1 MSQTEAK
8 KIQEERRKLMDEV
21 FDLYDR
27 DNLGYV
33 FSKDALKILSAMG
46 RVLEPEDETDFL
58 SMIDPKNEGRI
69 TKNNFLAG
77 VEAMY
82 TIPDNYMPEITEA
95 FKTFDKNN
103 DGKILV
109 KDFKNLLINLSGEYK
124 LKDVENLFNILGID
138 INDESDSNYIN
149 IDDFINVWKFQLIKL
164 SWKKKK
170 KFYYIQNH
178 IL

>member
-109 KDFKNLLINLSGEYK
+109 KDFKNLLMNLSGEYK

-149 IDDFINVWKFQLIKL
+149 IDDFINVWKFQ
-164 SWKKKK
+164 
-170 KFYYIQNH
+170 
-178 IL
+178 

>member
-124 LKDVENLFNILGID
+124 LKDVENLFNVLGID

-149 IDDFINVWKFQLIKL
+149 IDDFINVWKFQ
-164 SWKKKK
+164 
-170 KFYYIQNH
+170 
-178 IL
+178 

>member
-1 MSQTEAK
+1 MSQTEAQ

-21 FDLYDR
+21 FDLYDP

-33 FSKDALKILSAMG
+33 VSKDALKILSAMG

-58 SMIDPKNEGRI
+58 SMIDPKNEGRV

-77 VEAMY
+77 IEAMY

-95 FKTFDKNN
+95 FKTFDKNGN
-103 DGKILV
+103 GKISV

-138 INDESDSNYIN
+138 INDDNSYIN
-149 IDDFINVWKFQLIKL
+149 IDEFINAWKFQ
-164 SWKKKK
+164 
-170 KFYYIQNH
+170 
-178 IL
+178 

>member
-1 MSQTEAK
+1 MSISQAL

-21 FDLYDR
+21 FDLYDP

-46 RVLEPEDETDFL
+46 RVLDPEDETDFL
-58 SMIDPKNEGRI
+58 QMIDPKNEGRV

-95 FKTFDKNN
+95 FKVFDAEKN
-103 DGKILV
+103 GKILV
-109 KDFKNLLINLSGEYK
+109 KDFKNLLLNLSGEYK
-124 LKDVENLFNILGID
+124 EQDIKNLFDILGID
-138 INDESDSNYIN
+138 MNDEDKYIN
-149 IDDFINVWKFQLIKL
+149 IEEFINVWKFQ
-164 SWKKKK
+164 
-170 KFYYIQNH
+170 
-178 IL
+178 

>member
-69 TKNNFLAG
+69 TKKNFLAG

-149 IDDFINVWKFQLIKL
+149 IDDFINVWKFQ
-164 SWKKKK
+164 
-170 KFYYIQNH
+170 
-178 IL
+178 

>member
-1 MSQTEAK
+1 MSISQAL

-21 FDLYDR
+21 FDLYDP

-46 RVLEPEDETDFL
+46 RVLDPEDETDFL
-58 SMIDPKNEGRI
+58 QMIDPKNEGRV

-95 FKTFDKNN
+95 FKVFDAEKN
-103 DGKILV
+103 GKILV
-109 KDFKNLLINLSGEYK
+109 KDFKNLLLNLSGEYK
-124 LKDVENLFNILGID
+124 EQDIKNLFDILGID
-138 INDESDSNYIN
+138 INDEDKYIN
-149 IDDFINVWKFQLIKL
+149 IEEFINAWKFQ
-164 SWKKKK
+164 
-170 KFYYIQNH
+170 
-178 IL
+178 

>member
-149 IDDFINVWKFQLIKL
+149 IDEFINVWKFQ
-164 SWKKKK
+164 
-170 KFYYIQNH
+170 
-178 IL
+178 

>member
-33 FSKDALKILSAMG
+33 FSKDALKISSAMG

-149 IDDFINVWKFQLIKL
+149 IDEFISVWKFQ
-164 SWKKKK
+164 
-170 KFYYIQNH
+170 
-178 IL
+178 

>member
-124 LKDVENLFNILGID
+124 LKDVEDLFNILGID

-149 IDDFINVWKFQLIKL
+149 IDDFIND
-164 SWKKKK
+164 
-170 KFYYIQNH
+170 
-178 IL
+178 

>member
-1 MSQTEAK
+1 MSNSEGI
-8 KIQEERRKLMDEV
+8 KIQEERRKLMEEV
-21 FDLYDR
+21 FDLYDP

-82 TIPDNYMPEITEA
+82 TIPDNYMPEIIEA

-138 INDESDSNYIN
+138 INDDSDSNYIN
-149 IDDFINVWKFQLIKL
+149 IDEFINVWKFQ
-164 SWKKKK
+164 
-170 KFYYIQNH
+170 
-178 IL
+178 

>member
-1 MSQTEAK
+1 
-8 KIQEERRKLMDEV
+8 
-21 FDLYDR
+21 
-27 DNLGYV
+27 
-33 FSKDALKILSAMG
+33 
-46 RVLEPEDETDFL
+46 
-58 SMIDPKNEGRI
+58 
-69 TKNNFLAG
+69 
-77 VEAMY
+77 MY

-149 IDDFINVWKFQLIKL
+149 IDEFINVWKFQ
-164 SWKKKK
+164 
-170 KFYYIQNH
+170 
-178 IL
+178 

>member
-149 IDDFINVWKFQLIKL
+149 IDDFINVWKFQ
-164 SWKKKK
+164 S
-170 KFYYIQNH
+170 
-178 IL
+178 

>member
-1 MSQTEAK
+1 MSQTEAQ

-21 FDLYDR
+21 FDLYDP

-33 FSKDALKILSAMG
+33 VSKDALKILSAMG

-58 SMIDPKNEGRI
+58 SMIDPKNEGRV

-95 FKTFDKNN
+95 FKTFDKNGN
-103 DGKILV
+103 GKISV

-138 INDESDSNYIN
+138 VNDDNSYIN
-149 IDDFINVWKFQLIKL
+149 IDEFINAWKFQ
-164 SWKKKK
+164 
-170 KFYYIQNH
+170 
-178 IL
+178 

>member
-124 LKDVENLFNILGID
+124 LKDVENLFNILGMD

-149 IDDFINVWKFQLIKL
+149 IDDFINVWKFQ
-164 SWKKKK
+164 
-170 KFYYIQNH
+170 
-178 IL
+178 

>member
-149 IDDFINVWKFQLIKL
+149 IDDFINMWKFQ
-164 SWKKKK
+164 
-170 KFYYIQNH
+170 
-178 IL
+178 

>member
-8 KIQEERRKLMDEV
+8 KIKEERRKLMDEV

-149 IDDFINVWKFQLIKL
+149 IDDFINVWKFQ
-164 SWKKKK
+164 
-170 KFYYIQNH
+170 
-178 IL
+178 

>member
-82 TIPDNYMPEITEA
+82 TIPDNYMPEITDA

-149 IDDFINVWKFQLIKL
+149 IDDFINVWKFQ
-164 SWKKKK
+164 
-170 KFYYIQNH
+170 
-178 IL
+178 

>member
-8 KIQEERRKLMDEV
+8 KIQEERRKLMGEV

-27 DNLGYV
+27 NNLGYV
-33 FSKDALKILSAMG
+33 FSKDSLKILSAMG

-58 SMIDPKNEGRI
+58 SMIDPKNEGRV

-95 FKTFDKNN
+95 FKTFDKNG

-109 KDFKNLLINLSGEYK
+109 KDFKNVLINLSGEYK
-124 LKDVENLFNILGID
+124 LKDVEKLFNILGID
-138 INDESDSNYIN
+138 INDDSDSNYIN
-149 IDDFINVWKFQLIKL
+149 IDEFINVWKFQ
-164 SWKKKK
+164 
-170 KFYYIQNH
+170 
-178 IL
+178 

>member
-103 DGKILV
+103 NGKILV
-109 KDFKNLLINLSGEYK
+109 KDFKNLLMNLSGEYK

-149 IDDFINVWKFQLIKL
+149 IDEFINVWKFQ
-164 SWKKKK
+164 
-170 KFYYIQNH
+170 
-178 IL
+178 

>member
-1 MSQTEAK
+1 MSNSEGI
-8 KIQEERRKLMDEV
+8 KIQEERRKLMEEV
-21 FDLYDR
+21 FDLYDP
-27 DNLGYV
+27 DNLGFV

-124 LKDVENLFNILGID
+124 LKDVENLFNILGMD

-149 IDDFINVWKFQLIKL
+149 IDDFINVWKFQ
-164 SWKKKK
+164 
-170 KFYYIQNH
+170 
-178 IL
+178 

>member
-1 MSQTEAK
+1 MSLNKAK

-33 FSKDALKILSAMG
+33 LSKDALKILSAIG
-46 RVLEPEDETDFL
+46 RELEPEDETDFL
-58 SMIDPKNEGRI
+58 SMIDPQNEGRV

-103 DGKILV
+103 NGKILV
-109 KDFKNLLINLSGEYK
+109 KDFKDLLINLSGEYK
-124 LKDVENLFNILGID
+124 IKDVENLFNILGID
-138 INDESDSNYIN
+138 INDDSDSNYIN
-149 IDDFINVWKFQLIKL
+149 IDEFINVWKFQ
-164 SWKKKK
+164 
-170 KFYYIQNH
+170 
-178 IL
+178 

>member
-1 MSQTEAK
+1 MSISQAL

-21 FDLYDR
+21 FDLYDP

-46 RVLEPEDETDFL
+46 RVLDPEDETDFL
-58 SMIDPKNEGRI
+58 QMIDPKNEGRV

-95 FKTFDKNN
+95 FKVFDTEKN
-103 DGKILV
+103 GKILV
-109 KDFKNLLINLSGEYK
+109 KDFKNLLLNLSGEYK
-124 LKDVENLFNILGID
+124 EQDIKNLFDILGID
-138 INDESDSNYIN
+138 MNDEDYYIN
-149 IDDFINVWKFQLIKL
+149 IEEFINAWKFQ
-164 SWKKKK
+164 
-170 KFYYIQNH
+170 
-178 IL
+178 